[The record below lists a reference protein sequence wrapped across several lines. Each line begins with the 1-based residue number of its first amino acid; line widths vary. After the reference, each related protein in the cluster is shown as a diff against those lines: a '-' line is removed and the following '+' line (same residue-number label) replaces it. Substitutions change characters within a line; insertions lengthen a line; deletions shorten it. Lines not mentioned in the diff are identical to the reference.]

1 MTDKR
6 TALVLGATG
15 LVGGELVRLL
25 NNDDAYTMITVP
37 VRRNSD
43 LPGEKVQQHIIDFD
57 RMEEQVHLFKV
68 DDVFCCLGTTMKK
81 AGSREAFKKVDYHYV
96 VQAAK
101 LAKDA
106 GASQFLVIT
115 AMMANPRS
123 SVFYNRVKG
132 EVEEKL
138 QTMGFDAL
146 HILRPSLLLGERNEQ
161 RFAEELGMKILPWLS
176 FLMVGPAK
184 KFRPVKAEGVAIAM
198 KTAALEDSQGIHIW
212 ESDSIIEMSRS
223 GS

>member
-1 MTDKR
+1 MKDKR

-15 LVGGELVRLL
+15 LVGGELMRLL
-25 NNDDAYTMITVP
+25 NNDDAYTMITLP

-43 LPGEKVQQHIIDFD
+43 VSGEKVQQHIIDFD
-57 RMEEQVHLFKV
+57 RMEEQSHLFKV
-68 DDVFCCLGTTMKK
+68 DDVFCCLGATMKK

-96 VQAAK
+96 VQAAD
-101 LAKDA
+101 LAKGA
-106 GASQFLVIT
+106 GASQFLVIS

-138 QTMGFDAL
+138 QTMGFEAL
-146 HILRPSLLLGERNEQ
+146 HIFRPSLLLGERNEQ

-176 FLMVGPAK
+176 FLMVGPARK
-184 KFRPVKAEGVAIAM
+184 YRPVEAQKVAMAM
-198 KTAALEDSQGIHIW
+198 KTAALEKSQGIHIW
-212 ESDSIIEMSRS
+212 ESDSLREKSESI
-223 GS
+223 

>member
-1 MTDKR
+1 MRDKR

-15 LVGGELVRLL
+15 LVGSKLVRLL

-37 VRRNSD
+37 ARRDSD
-43 LPGEKVQQHIIDFD
+43 VSGEKVKQHIIDFD
-57 RMEEQVHLFKV
+57 RMEEKVHLFKV

-101 LAKDA
+101 HAKDA
-106 GASQFLVIT
+106 GTSRFLVIT

-138 QTMGFDAL
+138 QTMGFEVL
-146 HILRPSLLLGERNEQ
+146 HIFRPSLLLGERNEQ

-184 KFRPVKAEGVAIAM
+184 KYRPVEAEGVAIAM
-198 KTAALEDSQGIHIW
+198 KTAALDNSQGIHIW
-212 ESDSIIEMSRS
+212 ESDSIIGMSRS